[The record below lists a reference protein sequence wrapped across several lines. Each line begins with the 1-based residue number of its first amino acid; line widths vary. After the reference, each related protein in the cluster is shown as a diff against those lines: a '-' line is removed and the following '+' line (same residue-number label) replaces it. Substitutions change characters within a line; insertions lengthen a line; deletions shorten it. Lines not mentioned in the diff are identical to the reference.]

1 MGIWRK
7 VEFVEFVGFSSQWIV
22 FCPYAK
28 YDGFIKSREGA
39 NLMNKEK
46 TGKMIRQAR
55 INKGYTQSELG
66 DLIGVSNK
74 AISRWENGET
84 FPDIGVIEPL
94 AQMLELRI
102 QDIITGTKDSDQD
115 TAITEVVRVAKIQG
129 KEKMRKLLEN
139 GVAIVMLCYLLL
151 KGGIVF
157 RGNAIDSMTYVELA
171 VVLILL
177 AAKYIMDHRTKAA
190 EFDRFRK
197 WIITISIVTGIYMI
211 AGMFINT
218 IMVSRGQMPFHMQ
231 PSSVGWYLEGRLI
244 VVFVINLVIL
254 VVDFVRRTRCAA
266 PMVHM
271 GTYPVVANIYLTY
284 VYSDMLHRLDDM
296 AGFLNRLATGTL
308 IVLCEVF
315 VAVIVDICIE
325 KPVLKG
331 KNNSH

>member
-1 MGIWRK
+1 
-7 VEFVEFVGFSSQWIV
+7 
-22 FCPYAK
+22 
-28 YDGFIKSREGA
+28 
-39 NLMNKEK
+39 
-46 TGKMIRQAR
+46 MIRQAR
-55 INKGYTQSELG
+55 IDKGYTQSELG

-84 FPDIGVIEPL
+84 FPDIGVIEPV

-115 TAITEVVRVAKIQG
+115 TAIAEVVRVAKIQG
-129 KEKMRKLLEN
+129 KEKMRKLVEN
-139 GVAIVMLCYLLL
+139 GVAIVILCYLLF
-151 KGGIVF
+151 KGGLAF
-157 RGNAIDSMTYVELA
+157 RGNAIDSMTYVELT

-177 AAKYIMDHRTKAA
+177 AAKYIMDHRTKVV

-254 VVDFVRRTRCAA
+254 VVDFVRRTRCVA

-284 VYSDMLHRLDDM
+284 VYSDMLYRLDDM

-325 KPVLKG
+325 KLVLKG

>member
-46 TGKMIRQAR
+46 TGKIIRQAR

-151 KGGIVF
+151 KGGFAFQGKVVEC
-157 RGNAIDSMTYVELA
+157 MTYVELA

-177 AAKYIMDHRTKAA
+177 TVKYIMDHRTKAA
-190 EFDRFRK
+190 KFDRFGK
-197 WIITISIVTGIYMI
+197 WMVAISIISGVYMI
-211 AGMFINT
+211 AGMFVNT
-218 IMVSRGQMPFHMQ
+218 LMIRQGQMPFHMQ
-231 PSSVGWYLEGRLI
+231 PSSVGWYQQGRLL
-244 VVFVINLVIL
+244 VVFVINMVIL

-266 PMVHM
+266 PLVHM
-271 GTYPVVANIYLTY
+271 GTYPAVANVYLVY
-284 VYSDMLHRLDDM
+284 AYSDMLHRLDEM
-296 AGFLNRLATGTL
+296 AGFLNRLAVGTL
-308 IVLCEVF
+308 IVLGLTVLSF
-315 VAVIVDICIE
+315 FICA
-325 KPVLKG
+325 KTYDSLK
-331 KNNSH
+331 KKQNA

>member
-1 MGIWRK
+1 
-7 VEFVEFVGFSSQWIV
+7 
-22 FCPYAK
+22 
-28 YDGFIKSREGA
+28 
-39 NLMNKEK
+39 MNKEK

-115 TAITEVVRVAKIQG
+115 TAITEVVRVAKMQG
-129 KEKMRKLLEN
+129 KEKMRKLVEN
-139 GVAIVMLCYLLL
+139 GVAIVILCYLLF
-151 KGGIVF
+151 KGGLAF

-177 AAKYIMDHRTKAA
+177 AAKYIMDHRTKVV

-284 VYSDMLHRLDDM
+284 VYSDMLYRLDDM

>member
-1 MGIWRK
+1 
-7 VEFVEFVGFSSQWIV
+7 
-22 FCPYAK
+22 
-28 YDGFIKSREGA
+28 
-39 NLMNKEK
+39 MNKEK

-115 TAITEVVRVAKIQG
+115 TAITEVVRVAKMQG
-129 KEKMRKLLEN
+129 KEKMRKLVEN
-139 GVAIVMLCYLLL
+139 GVAIVILCYLLF
-151 KGGIVF
+151 KGGLAF

-177 AAKYIMDHRTKAA
+177 AAKYIMDHRTKVV

-254 VVDFVRRTRCAA
+254 VVDFVRRIRCAA
-266 PMVHM
+266 PLVHM

-296 AGFLNRLATGTL
+296 AGFLNRLAAGTL

-315 VAVIVDICIE
+315 GAVIVDICIE

>member
-1 MGIWRK
+1 
-7 VEFVEFVGFSSQWIV
+7 
-22 FCPYAK
+22 
-28 YDGFIKSREGA
+28 
-39 NLMNKEK
+39 MNKEK

-115 TAITEVVRVAKIQG
+115 TAITEVVRVAKMQG
-129 KEKMRKLLEN
+129 KEKMRKLVEN
-139 GVAIVMLCYLLL
+139 GVAIVILCYLLF
-151 KGGIVF
+151 KGGLAF

-177 AAKYIMDHRTKAA
+177 AAKYIMDHRTKVV

-211 AGMFINT
+211 AGMFINI

-284 VYSDMLHRLDDM
+284 VYSDMLYRLDDM

-325 KPVLKG
+325 KLVLKG

>member
-1 MGIWRK
+1 MDKR
-7 VEFVEFVGFSSQWIV
+7 
-22 FCPYAK
+22 
-28 YDGFIKSREGA
+28 
-39 NLMNKEK
+39 K
-46 TGKMIRQAR
+46 TGKIIRQAR

-84 FPDIGVIEPL
+84 FPDIGVIEPV

-115 TAITEVVRVAKIQG
+115 TAITEVVRVAKMQG
-129 KEKMRKLLEN
+129 KEKMRKLVEN
-139 GVAIVMLCYLLL
+139 GVAIVILCYLLF
-151 KGGIVF
+151 KGGLAF
-157 RGNAIDSMTYVELA
+157 RGNAIDSMTYAELA

-177 AAKYIMDHRTKAA
+177 AAKYIMDHRTKVV

-284 VYSDMLHRLDDM
+284 VYSDMLYRLDDM
-296 AGFLNRLATGTL
+296 TGFLNRLATGTL

-315 VAVIVDICIE
+315 VVAIVDICIE
-325 KPVLKG
+325 KLVLKG

>member
-1 MGIWRK
+1 MDKR
-7 VEFVEFVGFSSQWIV
+7 
-22 FCPYAK
+22 
-28 YDGFIKSREGA
+28 
-39 NLMNKEK
+39 K
-46 TGKMIRQAR
+46 TGKIIRQAR

-84 FPDIGVIEPL
+84 FPDIGVIEPV

-115 TAITEVVRVAKIQG
+115 TAITEVVRVAKMQG
-129 KEKMRKLLEN
+129 KEKMRKLVEN
-139 GVAIVMLCYLLL
+139 GVAIVILCYLLF
-151 KGGIVF
+151 KGGLAF

-177 AAKYIMDHRTKAA
+177 AAKYIMDHRTKVV

-284 VYSDMLHRLDDM
+284 VYSDMLYRLDDM
-296 AGFLNRLATGTL
+296 TGFLNRLATGTL

-315 VAVIVDICIE
+315 VVAIVDICIE
-325 KPVLKG
+325 KLVLKG

>member
-1 MGIWRK
+1 
-7 VEFVEFVGFSSQWIV
+7 
-22 FCPYAK
+22 
-28 YDGFIKSREGA
+28 
-39 NLMNKEK
+39 MNKEK

-115 TAITEVVRVAKIQG
+115 TAITEVVRVARIQG
-129 KEKMRKLLEN
+129 KEKMRKLVEN

-151 KGGIVF
+151 KGGFVF
-157 RGNAIDSMTYVELA
+157 QGKVVDCMTYVELA

-177 AAKYIMDHRTKAA
+177 TAKYIMDHRTKAA
-190 EFDRFRK
+190 KFDRFGK
-197 WIITISIVTGIYMI
+197 WMVAISIISGVYMI
-211 AGMFINT
+211 AGMFVNT
-218 IMVSRGQMPFHMQ
+218 LMIRQGQMPFHMQ
-231 PSSVGWYLEGRLI
+231 PSSVGWYQQGRLL
-244 VVFVINLVIL
+244 VVFVINMVIL

-266 PMVHM
+266 PLVHM
-271 GTYPVVANIYLTY
+271 GTYPAVANVYLVY
-284 VYSDMLHRLDDM
+284 AYSDMLHRLDEM

-325 KPVLKG
+325 KLVLKG

>member
-1 MGIWRK
+1 M
-7 VEFVEFVGFSSQWIV
+7 
-22 FCPYAK
+22 
-28 YDGFIKSREGA
+28 D
-39 NLMNKEK
+39 KEK

-115 TAITEVVRVAKIQG
+115 TAIAEVVRVAKIQG
-129 KEKMRKLLEN
+129 KEKMRKLIEN
-139 GVAIVMLCYLLL
+139 GVAIVMLCYLLI
-151 KGGIVF
+151 KGGLAF
-157 RGNAIDSMTYVELA
+157 RENVVDSMTYVELA
-171 VVLILL
+171 IVLILL
-177 AAKYIMDHRTKAA
+177 ATKYIMDHRTEAA
-190 EFDRFRK
+190 KFDRFGK
-197 WIITISIVTGIYMI
+197 WMVAISIISGVYMI

-284 VYSDMLHRLDDM
+284 VYSDMLYRLDDM

-325 KPVLKG
+325 KLVLKG

>member
-1 MGIWRK
+1 MDKR
-7 VEFVEFVGFSSQWIV
+7 
-22 FCPYAK
+22 
-28 YDGFIKSREGA
+28 
-39 NLMNKEK
+39 K
-46 TGKMIRQAR
+46 TGKIIRQAR

-84 FPDIGVIEPL
+84 FPDIGVIEPV
-94 AQMLELRI
+94 AQMLELQI

-115 TAITEVVRVAKIQG
+115 TAITEVVRVAKMQG
-129 KEKMRKLLEN
+129 KEKMRKLVEN
-139 GVAIVMLCYLLL
+139 GVAIVILCYLLF
-151 KGGIVF
+151 KGGLAF

-177 AAKYIMDHRTKAA
+177 AAKYIMDHRTKVV

-284 VYSDMLHRLDDM
+284 VYSDMLYRLDDM

-325 KPVLKG
+325 KLVLKG

>member
-1 MGIWRK
+1 M
-7 VEFVEFVGFSSQWIV
+7 
-22 FCPYAK
+22 
-28 YDGFIKSREGA
+28 D
-39 NLMNKEK
+39 KEK

-115 TAITEVVRVAKIQG
+115 TAIAEVVRVAKIQG
-129 KEKMRKLLEN
+129 KEKMRKLIEN
-139 GVAIVMLCYLLL
+139 GVAIVMLCYLLI
-151 KGGIVF
+151 KGGLAF
-157 RGNAIDSMTYVELA
+157 RENVVDSMTYVELA
-171 VVLILL
+171 IVLILL
-177 AAKYIMDHRTKAA
+177 ATKYIMDHRTEAA
-190 EFDRFRK
+190 KFDRFGK
-197 WIITISIVTGIYMI
+197 WMVAISIISGVYMI

-244 VVFVINLVIL
+244 VVVVINLIIL

-284 VYSDMLHRLDDM
+284 VYSDMLYRLDDM

>member
-1 MGIWRK
+1 M
-7 VEFVEFVGFSSQWIV
+7 
-22 FCPYAK
+22 
-28 YDGFIKSREGA
+28 D
-39 NLMNKEK
+39 KEK

-55 INKGYTQSELG
+55 IDKGYTQSELG
-66 DLIGVSNK
+66 DLVGVSNK

-115 TAITEVVRVAKIQG
+115 TAITEVVRVAKMQG
-129 KEKMRKLLEN
+129 REKMRKLVEN
-139 GVAIVMLCYLLL
+139 GAAIVMLCYLLI
-151 KGGIVF
+151 KGGIAF
-157 RGNAIDSMTYVELA
+157 RGNTIASMTYVELA

-177 AAKYIMDHRTKAA
+177 VTKYITDHRAKAAK
-190 EFDRFRK
+190 FDRFDK
-197 WIITISIVTGIYMI
+197 WMVAISIISGVYMI

-244 VVFVINLVIL
+244 VVFVINMVIL

-284 VYSDMLHRLDDM
+284 VYSDMLHRLERM
-296 AGFLNRLATGTL
+296 EFFVNRLVAGTL
-308 IVLCEVF
+308 IVLGLTALSF
-315 VAVIVDICIE
+315 IICA
-325 KPVLKG
+325 KTYDSLK
-331 KNNSH
+331 KKQNA

>member
-55 INKGYTQSELG
+55 IDKGYTQGELG
-66 DLIGVSNK
+66 DMIGVSNK

-84 FPDIGVIEPL
+84 FPDIGVIEPV

-115 TAITEVVRVAKIQG
+115 TAITEVVRVAKMQG
-129 KEKMRKLLEN
+129 KEKMRKLVEN
-139 GVAIVMLCYLLL
+139 GVAIVILCYLLF
-151 KGGIVF
+151 KGGLAF

-177 AAKYIMDHRTKAA
+177 AAKCIMDHRTKVV
-190 EFDRFRK
+190 EFDRFR
-197 WIITISIVTGIYMI
+197 
-211 AGMFINT
+211 
-218 IMVSRGQMPFHMQ
+218 
-231 PSSVGWYLEGRLI
+231 
-244 VVFVINLVIL
+244 
-254 VVDFVRRTRCAA
+254 
-266 PMVHM
+266 
-271 GTYPVVANIYLTY
+271 
-284 VYSDMLHRLDDM
+284 
-296 AGFLNRLATGTL
+296 
-308 IVLCEVF
+308 
-315 VAVIVDICIE
+315 
-325 KPVLKG
+325 
-331 KNNSH
+331 

>member
-1 MGIWRK
+1 
-7 VEFVEFVGFSSQWIV
+7 
-22 FCPYAK
+22 
-28 YDGFIKSREGA
+28 
-39 NLMNKEK
+39 MNKEK

-55 INKGYTQSELG
+55 IDKGYTQSELG

-115 TAITEVVRVAKIQG
+115 TAITEVVRVAKMQG
-129 KEKMRKLLEN
+129 KEKMRKLVEN
-139 GVAIVMLCYLLL
+139 GVAIVMLCYLLF
-151 KGGIVF
+151 KGGLAF

-177 AAKYIMDHRTKAA
+177 AAKYIMDHRTKVV

-244 VVFVINLVIL
+244 VVFVINMVIL

-266 PMVHM
+266 PLVHM
-271 GTYPVVANIYLTY
+271 GTYLTVANVYLTY
-284 VYSDMLHRLDDM
+284 VYSDMLHRLDDIEL
-296 AGFLNRLATGTL
+296 FVNRLAAETL
-308 IVLCEVF
+308 IVLCAVF

-325 KPVLKG
+325 KLVLKG

>member
-1 MGIWRK
+1 M
-7 VEFVEFVGFSSQWIV
+7 
-22 FCPYAK
+22 
-28 YDGFIKSREGA
+28 D
-39 NLMNKEK
+39 KEK

-55 INKGYTQSELG
+55 IDKGYTQSELG

-84 FPDIGVIEPL
+84 FPDIGVIEPV

-115 TAITEVVRVAKIQG
+115 TAITEVVRVAKMQG
-129 KEKMRKLLEN
+129 KEKMRKLVEN
-139 GVAIVMLCYLLL
+139 GVAIVILCYLLF
-151 KGGIVF
+151 KGGLAF

-177 AAKYIMDHRTKAA
+177 AAKYIMDHRTKAVG
-190 EFDRFRK
+190 FDRFRK

-284 VYSDMLHRLDDM
+284 VYSDMLYRLDDM

>member
-55 INKGYTQSELG
+55 IDKGYTQSELG
-66 DLIGVSNK
+66 DMIGVSNK

-115 TAITEVVRVAKIQG
+115 TAITEVVRVARIQG
-129 KEKMRKLLEN
+129 KEKMRKLVEN

-151 KGGIVF
+151 KGGFVF
-157 RGNAIDSMTYVELA
+157 QGKVVDCMTYVELA

-177 AAKYIMDHRTKAA
+177 TAKYIMDYRTEAA
-190 EFDRFRK
+190 KFDRFGK
-197 WIITISIVTGIYMI
+197 WMVAISIISGVYMI

-218 IMVSRGQMPFHMQ
+218 MMISRGQMPFHMQ
-231 PSSVGWYLEGRLI
+231 QSSVGWYLEGRLI
-244 VVFVINLVIL
+244 VVFAISIAIL

-266 PMVHM
+266 PLVHM
-271 GTYPVVANIYLTY
+271 GTYPAVANVYLVY
-284 VYSDMLHRLDDM
+284 AYSDMLHRLDDM
-296 AGFLNRLATGTL
+296 AGFLNRLAAGTL
-308 IVLCEVF
+308 IVLCAVF
-315 VAVIVDICIE
+315 VATVISIGIYR
-325 KPVLKG
+325 K
-331 KNNSH
+331 SHIDR

>member
-1 MGIWRK
+1 M
-7 VEFVEFVGFSSQWIV
+7 
-22 FCPYAK
+22 
-28 YDGFIKSREGA
+28 D
-39 NLMNKEK
+39 KEK

-102 QDIITGTKDSDQD
+102 QDIITGTKDSD
-115 TAITEVVRVAKIQG
+115 
-129 KEKMRKLLEN
+129 RKLLEN
-139 GVAIVMLCYLLL
+139 GVAIVMLCYLLI
-151 KGGIVF
+151 KGGLAF
-157 RGNAIDSMTYVELA
+157 RENVVDSMTYVELA
-171 VVLILL
+171 IVLILL
-177 AAKYIMDHRTKAA
+177 ATKYIMDHRTEAA
-190 EFDRFRK
+190 KFDRFGK
-197 WIITISIVTGIYMI
+197 WMVAISIISGVYMI

-284 VYSDMLHRLDDM
+284 VYSDMLYRLDDM

-325 KPVLKG
+325 KLVLKG

>member
-1 MGIWRK
+1 MDKR
-7 VEFVEFVGFSSQWIV
+7 
-22 FCPYAK
+22 
-28 YDGFIKSREGA
+28 
-39 NLMNKEK
+39 K

-55 INKGYTQSELG
+55 IDKGYTQSELG

-84 FPDIGVIEPL
+84 FPDIGVIEPV

-115 TAITEVVRVAKIQG
+115 TAITEVVRVAKMQG
-129 KEKMRKLLEN
+129 KEKMRKLVEN
-139 GVAIVMLCYLLL
+139 GVAIVILCYLLFKCGL
-151 KGGIVF
+151 AF
-157 RGNAIDSMTYVELA
+157 RGNTIDSMTYVELA

-177 AAKYIMDHRTKAA
+177 AAKYIMDHRTKVV

-284 VYSDMLHRLDDM
+284 VYSDMLYRLDDM

-325 KPVLKG
+325 KLVLKG

>member
-1 MGIWRK
+1 MDKR
-7 VEFVEFVGFSSQWIV
+7 
-22 FCPYAK
+22 
-28 YDGFIKSREGA
+28 
-39 NLMNKEK
+39 K

-55 INKGYTQSELG
+55 IDKGYTQSELG

-84 FPDIGVIEPL
+84 FPDIGVIEPV

-115 TAITEVVRVAKIQG
+115 TAITEVVRVAKMQG
-129 KEKMRKLLEN
+129 KEKMRKLVEN
-139 GVAIVMLCYLLL
+139 GVAIVILCYLLFKCGL
-151 KGGIVF
+151 AF
-157 RGNAIDSMTYVELA
+157 RANTIDSMTYVELA

-177 AAKYIMDHRTKAA
+177 AAKYIMDHRTKVV

-284 VYSDMLHRLDDM
+284 VYSDMLYRLDDM
-296 AGFLNRLATGTL
+296 TGFLNRLATGTL

-315 VAVIVDICIE
+315 VVAIVDICIE
-325 KPVLKG
+325 KLVLKG

>member
-1 MGIWRK
+1 
-7 VEFVEFVGFSSQWIV
+7 
-22 FCPYAK
+22 
-28 YDGFIKSREGA
+28 
-39 NLMNKEK
+39 MNKEK

-115 TAITEVVRVAKIQG
+115 TAITEVVRVAKMQG
-129 KEKMRKLLEN
+129 KEKMRKLVEN
-139 GVAIVMLCYLLL
+139 GVAIVILCYLLF
-151 KGGIVF
+151 KGGLAF

-177 AAKYIMDHRTKAA
+177 AAKYIMDHRTKVV

-266 PMVHM
+266 PLVHM
-271 GTYPVVANIYLTY
+271 GTYLTVANVYLTY

>member
-1 MGIWRK
+1 MDKR
-7 VEFVEFVGFSSQWIV
+7 
-22 FCPYAK
+22 
-28 YDGFIKSREGA
+28 
-39 NLMNKEK
+39 K
-46 TGKMIRQAR
+46 TGKIIRQAR

-115 TAITEVVRVAKIQG
+115 TAITEVVRVVKIQG
-129 KEKMRKLLEN
+129 KEKMRKLVEN
-139 GVAIVMLCYLLL
+139 GVAIVMLCYLLI
-151 KGGIVF
+151 KGGLAF
-157 RGNAIDSMTYVELA
+157 QGNIIDSMTYAELA

-177 AAKYIMDHRTKAA
+177 TAKYIMDHRTKAVGS
-190 EFDRFRK
+190 DRFGK

-284 VYSDMLHRLDDM
+284 VYSDMLYRLDDM

-325 KPVLKG
+325 KLVLKG